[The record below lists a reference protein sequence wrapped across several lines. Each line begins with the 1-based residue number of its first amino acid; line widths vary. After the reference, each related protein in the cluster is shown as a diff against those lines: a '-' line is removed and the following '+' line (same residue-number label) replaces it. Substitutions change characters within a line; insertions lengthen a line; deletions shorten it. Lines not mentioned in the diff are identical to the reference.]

1 MQRSAPVP
9 ASPSAGPAS
18 TTPMPA
24 ARRYLDA
31 AIGILQQI
39 ADDEAENVAEVGGRI
54 AESIAGGARLFAFGC
69 GHSALAVQEIV
80 YRAGGL
86 MLVNPLLGP
95 GVDSMTVRPATL
107 TSKLERLSGYAPALI
122 ETSPLRAGDVLI
134 IVSLSGRNAMPVQA
148 AQSARELGAT
158 VVAVTSSAYGDLPAR
173 DASGERLIDI
183 SDIVLDTKVPVGD
196 AVLTDDGVPQPFGP
210 ASGVAATAILHALMA
225 AVIDGMLARGL
236 TPPVFLSANIDG
248 GAERNDALL
257 REHRENIFYLD

>member
-1 MQRSAPVP
+1 VA
-9 ASPSAGPAS
+9 ASPPAEPAYTS
-18 TTPMPA
+18 DPPA

-31 AIGILQQI
+31 AIGILQRI
-39 ADDEAENVAEVGGRI
+39 ADEESSNIADVGNRI
-54 AESIAGGARLFAFGC
+54 AESIEDGARLFAFGC

-86 MLVNPLLGP
+86 MLVNPLLAP

-107 TSKLERLSGYAPALI
+107 TSKLEKLPGYAPALI

-148 AQSARELGAT
+148 AQSARDLGAT
-158 VVAVTSSAYGDLPAR
+158 VVAVTSSAYGELPAR

-196 AVLTDDGVPQPFGP
+196 AVLTDDAVPQPFGP

-225 AVIDGMLARGL
+225 AVIDGMLARGI

-248 GAERNDALL
+248 GAERNEALL
-257 REHRENIFYLD
+257 DEHRENIFYLD